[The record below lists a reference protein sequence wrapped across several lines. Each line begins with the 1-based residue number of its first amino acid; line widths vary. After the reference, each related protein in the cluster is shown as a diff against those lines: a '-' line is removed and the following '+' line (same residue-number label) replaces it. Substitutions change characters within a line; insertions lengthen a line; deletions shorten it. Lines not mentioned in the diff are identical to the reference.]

1 MSRIGRKPLGPSLV
15 DRLDGSQRAKERLQ
29 VILETIAG
37 QLTIAQA
44 CERLGIGEAMFHRLR
59 TEVLEAGLECLEPK
73 TVGRPRR
80 VTTGEQRQ
88 LNVMAERIAE
98 LETEL
103 RMSEVREEIA
113 QILPHVSRQ
122 EGTAVKKTTQVK
134 ADSLRQRRIARSRR
148 RMKPR

>member
-1 MSRIGRKPLGPSLV
+1 MGPSLV
-15 DRLDGSQRAKERLQ
+15 DHLDGSERAKERLQ

-37 QLTIAQA
+37 ELTIADA

-88 LNVMAERIAE
+88 LNAMAERIAE

-103 RMSEVREEIA
+103 RISGVREEIA
-113 QILPHVSRQ
+113 QILPHVARPDDA
-122 EGTAVKKTTQVK
+122 GVKKTTQVN
-134 ADSLRQRRIARSRR
+134 ATALRQRRMARSKRR
-148 RMKPR
+148 SKAK